1 MSTPA
6 PTSTDQVQASRPIDL
21 NALGRHVLLEL
32 KGCEPR
38 MLTDAETLKQTL
50 VDAAK
55 AAGAHVV
62 ETVFHQFNPYGLS
75 GVVVIAE
82 SHITVHTWPEYGY
95 AAVDVFTCGAPE
107 MADEICQIISTQFKA
122 ESTSTQAVN
131 RGLHLPPH
139 MQPIATESH
148 YAQ

>member
-1 MSTPA
+1 MLN
-6 PTSTDQVQASRPIDL
+6 RPIDL

-32 KGCEPR
+32 NGCEHR
-38 MLTDAETLKQTL
+38 MLTDAETLEQTL
-50 VDAAK
+50 VSAAE

-62 ETVFHQFNPYGLS
+62 ETVFHQFSPHGLS

-107 MADEICQIISTQFKA
+107 MADQICQIISTQFKA
-122 ESTSTQAVN
+122 ESTSTQALN
-131 RGLHLPPH
+131 RGLNLPPQ
-139 MQPIATESH
+139 MQQIAK
-148 YAQ
+148 